1 MIRER
6 LDKVIRTVPDF
17 PKKGID
23 FKDITSILLDDKL
36 SNEIVQSFSDKFK
49 DIDFDAI
56 IGIESRGFLFGFLLA
71 NKLGV
76 PFIPVR
82 KAGKLPGKTIK
93 YKYDLE
99 YGSSEI
105 EIHCNDIQEGWNI
118 LIHDDLLA
126 TGGTASAAA
135 ELVLKSKAN
144 VAAFAFIVNLAYLD
158 GQIQLDKYT
167 NNIISLTN
175 Y

>member
-6 LDKVIRTVPDF
+6 LDRVIRTVPDF
-17 PKKGID
+17 PKNGID
-23 FKDITSILLDDKL
+23 FKDITSLLLDDKL

-144 VAAFAFIVNLAYLD
+144 VAAFAFIVNLSYLD
-158 GQIQLDKYT
+158 GQIQLDRYT
-167 NNIISLTN
+167 NNIISLTS

>member
-6 LDKVIRTVPDF
+6 LDRVIRTVPDF

-93 YKYDLE
+93 YK
-99 YGSSEI
+99 
-105 EIHCNDIQEGWNI
+105 
-118 LIHDDLLA
+118 
-126 TGGTASAAA
+126 
-135 ELVLKSKAN
+135 
-144 VAAFAFIVNLAYLD
+144 
-158 GQIQLDKYT
+158 
-167 NNIISLTN
+167 
-175 Y
+175 

>member
-1 MIRER
+1 VIRER